1 MRQTLTGPPGG
12 SFRRVCRA
20 EGLASY
26 DLGPFS
32 PGSLRLP
39 PRRAF
44 RRQAREERRHARS
57 SCATSRI
64 PLVDL
69 LRNHP
74 TSLLLAMGARF
85 AENACFYLFTVFI
98 YVYASERRGFAR
110 ETVLIGVLLASGV
123 QLFSIPAFAALSD
136 RLGRRPVYLA
146 GALFL
151 GLIAFPFFWL
161 VDSGVTA
168 LIWLALL
175 LGLTAV
181 AAMYGPQAAF
191 FSELFGTN
199 VRYSGA
205 SLVSQLAAPF
215 AGGPGPLIATAL
227 LGWSGGHAHPHT
239 QVFASL
245 RGFDQCRNG
254 LHGARPFYTPQ
265 HPVARKNG
273 LRGAFRRLSPPP
285 RDTPSPGKMGCA
297 APCRHL
303 SPPPSSTPLNAFRN
317 AVKTGPVSE
326 WGRPPTDLNAFRKP
340 VKTAAYSCTRET
352 THSANC
358 QSRPFF

>member
-1 MRQTLTGPPGG
+1 M
-12 SFRRVCRA
+12 
-20 EGLASY
+20 
-26 DLGPFS
+26 
-32 PGSLRLP
+32 
-39 PRRAF
+39 
-44 RRQAREERRHARS
+44 
-57 SCATSRI
+57 

-85 AENACFYLFTVFI
+85 AENACFYVFTVFI
-98 YVYASERRGFAR
+98 YVHASEQRGFAR
-110 ETVLIGVLLASGV
+110 EAVLIGVLLASGV

-199 VRYSGA
+199 VR
-205 SLVSQLAAPF
+205 
-215 AGGPGPLIATAL
+215 
-227 LGWSGGHAHPHT
+227 
-239 QVFASL
+239 
-245 RGFDQCRNG
+245 
-254 LHGARPFYTPQ
+254 
-265 HPVARKNG
+265 
-273 LRGAFRRLSPPP
+273 
-285 RDTPSPGKMGCA
+285 
-297 APCRHL
+297 
-303 SPPPSSTPLNAFRN
+303 
-317 AVKTGPVSE
+317 
-326 WGRPPTDLNAFRKP
+326 
-340 VKTAAYSCTRET
+340 
-352 THSANC
+352 
-358 QSRPFF
+358 